1 MALAQANRKLR
12 VLSARNMDETI
23 MSNDIRTNA
32 NQGGVGS
39 GRGGYINFQEFGDRQ
54 STDMSKSKSSIFA

>member
-12 VLSARNMDETI
+12 ILSARNMDNTI
-23 MSNDIRTNA
+23 MSNEIRT

-39 GRGGYINFQEFGDRQ
+39 GRGGYINFQEFGERQ
-54 STDMSKSKSSIFA
+54 STDMSKSKSKSSIFA